1 MAALDFGVDCARL
14 DAMKLTPQQQEWLD
28 SHVAS
33 GEFASVDEAI
43 GALIDERMALEEDDM
58 LWAKPYV
65 DEARE
70 SVARGAFI
78 TLDEHRTRTA
88 RRLAALK

>member
-1 MAALDFGVDCARL
+1 
-14 DAMKLTPQQQEWLD
+14 MKLTPQQQEWLD

-33 GEFASVDEAI
+33 GEYASADEAI
-43 GALIDERMALEEDDM
+43 GALIDERIALEDDDM

-70 SVARGAFI
+70 AVARGEFM
-78 TLDEHRTRTA
+78 TLEEHKARTVK
-88 RRLAALK
+88 RLAALK